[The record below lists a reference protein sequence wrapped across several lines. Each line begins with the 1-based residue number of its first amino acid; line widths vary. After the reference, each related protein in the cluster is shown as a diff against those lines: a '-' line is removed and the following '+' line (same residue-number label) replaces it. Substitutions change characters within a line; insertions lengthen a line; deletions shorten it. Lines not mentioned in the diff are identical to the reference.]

1 MRQGAVYMNG
11 KLAGI
16 LTEIS
21 PTEYVFKYDDTYY
34 ADDMQ
39 PAVSLTLPKT
49 QQEYRSAY
57 LFPFF
62 SNMLSEGRN
71 RIIQSRMLHIDEN
84 DHFGILLAT
93 AQTDVAG
100 AVTVKPEG
108 YDSYSPI
115 AIKNLFDGRQ
125 VSPFLDYTPIDDDN
139 NSAAQ
144 EEFLHN
150 QERISLSGVQ
160 PKYSMIVRN
169 GKLALTQKGEQGHY
183 ILKPKLS
190 DFRNRI
196 YSSANENLT
205 MQIASQVF
213 GIETAA
219 NGLCFF
225 KGGEPAYITKRFDV
239 KPDGTKRRKE
249 DFASLAG
256 LTTQNGG
263 KNYKYEYLTYEECGE
278 LIRRYLPAWKVETLK
293 FFDLII
299 FNFLICN
306 GDAHLKNFSVLET
319 ESGDFRLS
327 PAYDLIN
334 TKLHVDDR
342 IFALDKGLLKDNAA
356 ESMPYGMTN
365 STTFREFGK
374 RLGLPDKT
382 IRREL
387 DKFCTSYPLLDTL
400 IANSYLSDELKE
412 NYRNMYLGR
421 RDSYLKIGL

>member
-1 MRQGAVYMNG
+1 MNPITICPST
-11 KLAGI
+11 LA
-16 LTEIS
+16 
-21 PTEYVFKYDDTYY
+21 
-34 ADDMQ
+34 
-39 PAVSLTLPKT
+39 
-49 QQEYRSAY
+49 
-57 LFPFF
+57 
-62 SNMLSEGRN
+62 
-71 RIIQSRMLHIDEN
+71 
-84 DHFGILLAT
+84 
-93 AQTDVAG
+93 
-100 AVTVKPEG
+100 EG

-115 AIKNLFDGRQ
+115 AIKHLFDGRQ

-382 IRREL
+382 IPETPL
-387 DKFCTSYPLLDTL
+387 PLLRALTL
-400 IANSYLSDELKE
+400 ALTSPALTRLRAQGFPKA
-412 NYRNMYLGR
+412 GR
-421 RDSYLKIGL
+421 RSCAAPYSWLWTAY

>member
-1 MRQGAVYMNG
+1 MNPITICPST
-11 KLAGI
+11 LA
-16 LTEIS
+16 
-21 PTEYVFKYDDTYY
+21 
-34 ADDMQ
+34 
-39 PAVSLTLPKT
+39 
-49 QQEYRSAY
+49 
-57 LFPFF
+57 
-62 SNMLSEGRN
+62 
-71 RIIQSRMLHIDEN
+71 
-84 DHFGILLAT
+84 
-93 AQTDVAG
+93 
-100 AVTVKPEG
+100 EG

-115 AIKNLFDGRQ
+115 AIKHLFDGRQ

-327 PAYDLIN
+327 PAYD
-334 TKLHVDDR
+334 R
-342 IFALDKGLLKDNAA
+342 
-356 ESMPYGMTN
+356 
-365 STTFREFGK
+365 
-374 RLGLPDKT
+374 PDKYQT
-382 IRREL
+382 ACRRPDIRSRQRVAERQCRRIYAL
-387 DKFCTSYPLLDTL
+387 WNDQQHNFPGIRQKIRAPRQNYPTGTRQILHLLSAFRYADRQL
-400 IANSYLSDELKE
+400 LFI
-412 NYRNMYLGR
+412 R
-421 RDSYLKIGL
+421 

>member
-1 MRQGAVYMNG
+1 MSPITICPST
-11 KLAGI
+11 LA
-16 LTEIS
+16 
-21 PTEYVFKYDDTYY
+21 
-34 ADDMQ
+34 
-39 PAVSLTLPKT
+39 
-49 QQEYRSAY
+49 
-57 LFPFF
+57 
-62 SNMLSEGRN
+62 
-71 RIIQSRMLHIDEN
+71 
-84 DHFGILLAT
+84 
-93 AQTDVAG
+93 
-100 AVTVKPEG
+100 EG
-108 YDSYSPI
+108 YDSYSPV
-115 AIKNLFDGRQ
+115 AIKHLFDGRQ

-139 NSAAQ
+139 NSANQ

-169 GKLALTQKGEQGHY
+169 GKLALTQKGEQGQY

-225 KGGEPAYITKRFDV
+225 KGDEPAYITRRFDV

-327 PAYDLIN
+327 PAYALIN

-342 IFALDKGLLKDNAA
+342 IFALDKGLLKDNTAEFFPSDSKSKACPPTMPSGPAA
-356 ESMPYGMTN
+356 VA
-365 STTFREFGK
+365 K
-374 RLGLPDKT
+374 HWIAL
-382 IRREL
+382 I
-387 DKFCTSYPLLDTL
+387 FCSADAVVFSLQ
-400 IANSYLSDELKE
+400 S
-412 NYRNMYLGR
+412 
-421 RDSYLKIGL
+421 